1 MYTSKNIYNAIMTN
15 IFIWKQDYIIFHASM
30 VHIKKITKV
39 FKKITKEFK
48 KITKEY
54 KKNTEM

>member
-1 MYTSKNIYNAIMTN
+1 MTYIYSSENKITS
-15 IFIWKQDYIIFHASM
+15 FFHASM

-48 KITKEY
+48 KITKEN
-54 KKNTEM
+54 KNNTEM

>member
-1 MYTSKNIYNAIMTN
+1 MTYIYSSKNKITS
-15 IFIWKQDYIIFHASM
+15 FFHASM
-30 VHIKKITKV
+30 VHIKKLTKV
-39 FKKITKEFK
+39 FK